1 MLCLCLSV
9 ILCNVGS
16 ENREDRKLAIHVD
29 TGNAL
34 VAVGTED
41 DSENASVEGMFNVA
55 ILG

>member
-16 ENREDRKLAIHVD
+16 ENREDRKLAVHVD